1 MFFCWFF
8 NSNIN
13 MGLVKTSKFVY
24 RSMLISS
31 LMEVFDAIA
40 FSTVT
45 KKTHE
50 TELQPMFC
58 YVLFLLLIHKSSLI
72 ALGSM
77 WCNTLGF
84 NWRPRRRPPSICFHM
99 LQYSQGIATCIYILS
114 VSSPRSPAAAVVIS
128 PSYDKSNLLG
138 SLAIWAFILA
148 CVLFLLLF

>member
-1 MFFCWFF
+1 M
-8 NSNIN
+8 
-13 MGLVKTSKFVY
+13 TSKFVY

-77 WCNTLGF
+77 
-84 NWRPRRRPPSICFHM
+84 
-99 LQYSQGIATCIYILS
+99 
-114 VSSPRSPAAAVVIS
+114 
-128 PSYDKSNLLG
+128 
-138 SLAIWAFILA
+138 
-148 CVLFLLLF
+148 